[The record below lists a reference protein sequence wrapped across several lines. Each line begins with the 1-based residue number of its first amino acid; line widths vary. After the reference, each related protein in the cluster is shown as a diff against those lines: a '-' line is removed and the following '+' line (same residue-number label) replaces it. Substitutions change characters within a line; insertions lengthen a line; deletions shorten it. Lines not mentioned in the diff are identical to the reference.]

1 MTDTPIR
8 HNADVTD
15 RSLLSESA
23 YKSGRDL
30 SARQSLYQWQ
40 SPRYDL
46 PGLVAEQLRE
56 IRGTVVDIGCGN
68 GKFIRRLRNDRPDLR
83 LLGLDISA
91 GILAEVPGPVAVAD
105 ASRLP
110 LHDGGVNAALAMHML
125 YHVEDIPG
133 AVGELGRVL
142 ADGGTVI
149 ASTNSD
155 RDKSELDDLWQRAS
169 GDILGL
175 DRGPSRISLSARFSL
190 EEAPSLL
197 GRVFDAV
204 DVIELPGTITVT
216 DPAPVIAHMASY
228 RAWADQHE
236 VPFDETIRHAEEI
249 VAQHI
254 EKHGQFEITCLG
266 GLLVCRR

>member
-1 MTDTPIR
+1 MTDTPVR

-15 RSLLSESA
+15 RSLLSGSA
-23 YKSGRDL
+23 YKNGRDL
-30 SARQSLYQWQ
+30 SARQSLYLWQ

-83 LLGLDISA
+83 LLGFDISA

-175 DRGPSRISLSARFSL
+175 DRGPSRVSLSARFSL
-190 EEAPSLL
+190 EKAPPLL
-197 GRVFDAV
+197 GRVFGTV
-204 DVIELPGTITVT
+204 HVIELPGTIVVT
-216 DPAPVIAHMASY
+216 DPAPVVAHMASY
-228 RAWADQHE
+228 RAWADQHK
-236 VPFDETIRHAEEI
+236 VPFDETIRRAEQI
-249 VAQHI
+249 ISQVI
-254 EKHGQFEITCLG
+254 EKRGRFEITCLG
-266 GLLVCRR
+266 GLLLCRR